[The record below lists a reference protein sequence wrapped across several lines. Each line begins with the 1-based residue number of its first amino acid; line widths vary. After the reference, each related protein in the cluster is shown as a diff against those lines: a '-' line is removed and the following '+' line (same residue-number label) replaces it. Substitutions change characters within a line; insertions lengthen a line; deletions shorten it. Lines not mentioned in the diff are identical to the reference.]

1 MERRRSSRRNTKP
14 KKSWF
19 QKFKDCL
26 RQFIAFLFSNV
37 GIICLVLG
45 YTLAGAYMF
54 KKIEGENAEDHFKT
68 DLSVFYNKT
77 LENLWNIA
85 SMTIPTVNG
94 TDFRDM
100 AENELKKFQ
109 NMVTVGVKNSD
120 YDGDTIYSER
130 WSIYAAFLYCL
141 TVITTIGYGN
151 VFPHTTWGKLATI
164 IYAIFGMP
172 LFLLYLSN
180 IGDLL
185 AKSFKWLYAKFCL
198 CKICRLRKR
207 RTLNNDST
215 IPAPAI
221 SSNNSWRTASDK
233 TWPSP
238 GVNRNGCDMA
248 DDEDSDDEDTETET
262 DTSSSSISSKDP
274 QDITVPISLCLAIM
288 IGFISLGA
296 LLFGSQ
302 ESLDFMD
309 GSYFCFI
316 SLSTIGFG
324 DIVPTTNKKESDNTL
339 ELNFIFCSIYLMLG
353 MALIAMCFN
362 LMQQDVVQKIRTCTD
377 IIKRIARC
385 RR

>member
-1 MERRRSSRRNTKP
+1 MERRRSGRRNTKP
-14 KKSWF
+14 KKSWK
-19 QKFKDCL
+19 QKCKDCL
-26 RQFIAFLFSNV
+26 RQFFAFLFSNV
-37 GIICLVLG
+37 GIICLVIG
-45 YTLAGAYMF
+45 YTLAGAVMF
-54 KKIEGENAEDHFKT
+54 MKIEGKKEGEMD
-68 DLSVFYNKT
+68 DEYNFWNKLNTSYNET
-77 LENLWNIA
+77 LEHLWNIA
-85 SMTIPTVNG
+85 SVTWFSENGVNFLNR
-94 TDFRDM
+94 TED
-100 AENELKKFQ
+100 ELKKFQ
-109 NMVTVGVKNSD
+109 AVVVNGVKISD
-120 YDGDTIYSER
+120 YDGGSIYKDR

-151 VFPHTTWGKLATI
+151 VFPHTVGGKVATI
-164 IYAIFGMP
+164 VYAIFGMP

-207 RTLNNDST
+207 KTLNANNMQSV
-215 IPAPAI
+215 PAI
-221 SSNNSWRTASDK
+221 SSTTNSWKTTTDK
-233 TWPSP
+233 TWSQNLN
-238 GVNRNGCDMA
+238 VNKRTCETTDG
-248 DDEDSDDEDTETET
+248 EDSDDEDTETET
-262 DTSSSSISSKDP
+262 SSSTVSTKDP

-296 LLFGSQ
+296 LSFAGQ
-302 ESLDFMD
+302 EELDFLD

-324 DIVPTTNKKESDNTL
+324 DIVPSTRNEW
-339 ELNFIFCSIYLMLG
+339 NFILCSIYLMLG

-377 IIKRIARC
+377 IVRRIARC